1 MHDCR
6 IPIERTLGLPRVGD
20 RAWVRGIDHDRTQ
33 VREVGVERKHPHA
46 DAHASEDAPD
56 MGVDLLQEEVK
67 SRERSL
73 DVDRGKDVG
82 SSTSSSSAGVDSNW
96 AHDVTFVL

>member
-6 IPIERTLGLPRVGD
+6 IPIENTLGLPRVGD
-20 RAWVRGIDHDRTQ
+20 RAWVQRVGHDRVQ
-33 VREVGVERKHPHA
+33 VREFGKHPPA
-46 DAHASEDAPD
+46 DAHASDGTPEL
-56 MGVDLLQEEVK
+56 GVDTLQEEVK

-73 DVDRGKDVG
+73 DVDQGKDVG
-82 SSTSSSSAGVDSNW
+82 SSKSSSSAGFDSNW